1 MVCSFAKELSVG
13 TDAIESG
20 IANVSNRGA
29 TAIDVQSDDCRRHHG
44 KARMFRG
51 HLMDRAIGPL
61 NRQLHQIFDI
71 IAVTELMTKCLLQ
84 NVDSCL
90 RRDLAG
96 LRAADAIGDRK
107 DVMLGIGDK
116 RIFIHWPL
124 LAQAAIGDGSDLD
137 LVCGRWCAHW
147 TASKAMGLST
157 GRFTRATAFA
167 SCALRCEKAISIPN
181 MAKLVIKLNP
191 PCLTNAKALPYTAR

>member
-1 MVCSFAKELSVG
+1 
-13 TDAIESG
+13 
-20 IANVSNRGA
+20 
-29 TAIDVQSDDCRRHHG
+29 
-44 KARMFRG
+44 
-51 HLMDRAIGPL
+51 
-61 NRQLHQIFDI
+61 
-71 IAVTELMTKCLLQ
+71 MTKCLLQ
-84 NVDSCL
+84 NVNSRL
-90 RRDLAG
+90 RSDLAG

-107 DVMLGIGDK
+107 NAMLDIGNK
-116 RIFIHWPL
+116 RIFIHGPL
-124 LAQAAIGDGSDLD
+124 LTQAAIGNGSDLD

-191 PCLTNAKALPYTAR
+191 P